1 MMLRQEKNM
10 SLEQGFNIVDNA
22 LNLAVSDLEQRGMPK
37 DEAYIALL
45 LRLRNVVSPDVV
57 KVADLLSDD
66 ADLNVAI
73 NKDIAPEESL
83 GTY

>member
-1 MMLRQEKNM
+1 M
-10 SLEQGFNIVDNA
+10 SLEQGLNIVDTA

-66 ADLNVAI
+66 ADLNAAI
-73 NKDIAPEESL
+73 NQDMAAQEQT
-83 GTY
+83 GTHY

>member
-1 MMLRQEKNM
+1 M
-10 SLEQGFNIVDNA
+10 SLEQGFQIVDNA
-22 LNLAVSDLEQRGMPK
+22 LNLAVNDLEERGMPK

-45 LRLRNVVSPDVV
+45 LRLRNVVSPEVA

-66 ADLNVAI
+66 ADLNAAI

-83 GTY
+83 GTL

>member
-1 MMLRQEKNM
+1 M
-10 SLEQGFNIVDNA
+10 SLEQGLNIVDTA

-57 KVADLLSDD
+57 KVADLLGDD
-66 ADLNVAI
+66 AELNAAI
-73 NKDIAPEESL
+73 NQNSVVTEQT
-83 GTY
+83 GTQY

>member
-1 MMLRQEKNM
+1 
-10 SLEQGFNIVDNA
+10 
-22 LNLAVSDLEQRGMPK
+22 MPK

>member
-1 MMLRQEKNM
+1 M

-22 LNLAVSDLEQRGMPK
+22 LNLAASDLEQRGMPK

-45 LRLRNVVSPDVV
+45 LRLRNVVSPDVL

-66 ADLNVAI
+66 ADLNAAI
-73 NKDIAPEESL
+73 NHNAVAQEQTEAH
-83 GTY
+83 Y

>member
-1 MMLRQEKNM
+1 M

-45 LRLRNVVSPDVV
+45 IRLRNVVSPDVA

-66 ADLNVAI
+66 ADLNAAI
-73 NKDIAPEESL
+73 NQDTAAQEQT
-83 GTY
+83 GTHC

>member
-1 MMLRQEKNM
+1 M

-37 DEAYIALL
+37 DDAYIALL
-45 LRLRNVVSPDVV
+45 LRLRNVISPDVV

-66 ADLNVAI
+66 AELNDTI
-73 NKDIAPEESL
+73 NQNSVVTENA
-83 GTY
+83 GTHY

>member
-1 MMLRQEKNM
+1 M

-66 ADLNVAI
+66 ADLNAAI
-73 NKDIAPEESL
+73 NQDTVAQEQT
-83 GTY
+83 GTHF

>member
-1 MMLRQEKNM
+1 M

-45 LRLRNVVSPDVV
+45 IRLRNVVSPDVA

-66 ADLNVAI
+66 ADLNSVINQDTVAQ
-73 NKDIAPEESL
+73 EQT
-83 GTY
+83 GTHY

>member
-1 MMLRQEKNM
+1 M
-10 SLEQGFNIVDNA
+10 SLEQGFKIVDNA
-22 LNLAVSDLEQRGMPK
+22 LNLAVNDLEERGMPK

-45 LRLRNVVSPDVV
+45 LRLRNVVSPEVA

-66 ADLNVAI
+66 ADLNAAI